1 MPRVGAPELI
11 IILIVVLVL
20 FGAKKLPGLARSI
33 GSSAKEFRKGI
44 EEGMEGEDTEDGQ
57 SGQDGSS
64 ATTGQSSPPPA
75 SD

>member
-44 EEGMEGEDTEDGQ
+44 EEGMDGEDTEDGQ

-64 ATTGQSSPPPA
+64 ATTGQTPPPT